1 MTFGLSRFLIFF
13 AILIAHVES
22 FNKFTIGKSILSS
35 KSSFST
41 STLFNRLKDEPIPE
55 NETEQQMMERLRKKV
70 NKIQINLSDTA

>member
-13 AILIAHVES
+13 AIFIAHVES
-22 FNKFTIGKSILSS
+22 FKKFTIGKSILSS

-70 NKIQINLSDTA
+70 NKA